1 MATLVSEVYDSFL
14 TNISD
19 YRLATSSEVDIEE
32 TLKRYL
38 KKAKSKFPQMSR
50 KLNIEVNNESEEYF
64 CEIIK
69 NKNNESEI
77 IPTTLSDLEVEIIST
92 LMTVE
97 YLRPQVLSTKILS
110 QHLSDKDF
118 KINSQANHLKELNLL
133 YRQLKKESAIML
145 TKYSYQKLIEENE

>member
-1 MATLVSEVYDSFL
+1 MVTLVSEVYDSFL

-19 YRLATSSEVDIEE
+19 YRLATSSDADIEE

-38 KKAKSKFPQMSR
+38 KKAKSKFTAISHR
-50 KLNIEVNNESEEYF
+50 LNIDVNSENEEYF
-64 CEIIK
+64 CEITK
-69 NKNNESEI
+69 DNLNKDVI
-77 IPTTLSDLEVEIIST
+77 IPTVLSDLEIEIIST

-118 KINSQANHLKELNLL
+118 KINSQANHMKELNLL
-133 YRQLKKESAIML
+133 YRQLKKESVIMI
-145 TKYSYQKLIEENE
+145 TKYSYLKMLEKNE